1 MVVEQPSGTSA
12 VEMNETEFD
21 DDLLVHQ
28 LDISRRTVES
38 LDRSMTKIRQLN
50 FIILS
55 IIIAG
60 VINLVREVS
69 LPFGFLALQGTTVLI
84 FIVSMTL
91 WLLDS
96 HYHRYLRISIRTCL
110 AIERR
115 LGFNLNNS
123 YGLTTGLE
131 HIRKNSQGGKR
142 IPFLLYLIMP
152 LTGMVIL
159 ASFANI
165 YYGIYG
171 ADSIY
176 FIGIIAIIGSLL
188 IFISWAE
195 RMESFIKED

>member
-1 MVVEQPSGTSA
+1 MSDEQFISAPTSDPSEGK
-12 VEMNETEFD
+12 FD
-21 DDLLVHQ
+21 DSTLMHQ
-28 LDISRRTVES
+28 LDICRRTVES
-38 LDRSMTKIRQLN
+38 LDRSMMQIRQLN

-96 HYHRYLRISIRTCL
+96 HYHRYLRTTIKTCM

-123 YGLTTGLE
+123 YGLTIGLE

-142 IPFLLYLIMP
+142 IPFMLYLIMP
-152 LTGMVIL
+152 LTSMVIL

-165 YYGIYG
+165 YYGING
-171 ADSIY
+171 TDSIY
-176 FIGIIAIIGSLL
+176 LIGIFAIIGSLL
-188 IFISWAE
+188 IFKFWAE
-195 RMESFIKED
+195 SMSNFINED